1 MYVGKQFK
9 ANPLWQWTKITK
21 SLHCSNL
28 EICWF
33 WLKIHENCRDCQFS
47 TFMGTLLLPLN
58 SIYNNAPGPRPP
70 KFFNKMHEIWRFILH
85 LYLWNWYGLCE
96 KIHFQKAPISAP
108 CRFWGVPDPL
118 NRNAPGP
125 RPPKFFNK
133 MHEISRFILHLYLW
147 NWYGLCEKIHFQKAP
162 ISAPCRFWGV
172 PDPLNRRSRNN

>member
-118 NRNAPGP
+118 NRNAPG
-125 RPPKFFNK
+125 RLLQKKFTTNARYLKVYFASLSLKVATFTWFIHVTNL
-133 MHEISRFILHLYLW
+133 EICSF
-147 NWYGLCEKIHFQKAP
+147 
-162 ISAPCRFWGV
+162 
-172 PDPLNRRSRNN
+172 

>member
-70 KFFNKMHEIWRFILH
+70 KFFNKMHEI
-85 LYLWNWYGLCE
+85 
-96 KIHFQKAPISAP
+96 
-108 CRFWGVPDPL
+108 
-118 NRNAPGP
+118 
-125 RPPKFFNK
+125 
-133 MHEISRFILHLYLW
+133 SRFILHLYLW

-172 PDPLNRRSRNN
+172 PDPLNRTLQGLDPQNFSTKCMKFQGLFYIFIFETDMVYVKRSIFKKLQFQPPADFEGYQTP